1 MRIHCIHHHCS
12 VNSLFPF
19 SRWEYIVSTIIV
31 LCTHCILLQDENTWY
46 PPPLFCELTIP
57 FFKMRIRCIHHHCFL
72 NSLYPSS
79 RWDNIVSTTID
90 LWTNFTRI
98 QDENTFYLP
107 SLICKLTFPLLQ
119 DEITLYPPPL
129 ICELT
134 LPLLKMWIHCI
145 HHFCSLD
152 SLYPYSR
159 WEYIV
164 STIIALWTHCTL
176 LQDENIL
183 YPPLLLSE
191 LTIPLFKMRIHCI
204 HHYCSLNSL
213 YPSSRWEYILP
224 TNFFCE
230 LTVPLFKMR
239 IHCIHHYFSLNSLY
253 PPSRWDYSLSTNIDP
268 WTNFTLIQDKIR
280 FYPPPL
286 FCELTVPSF
295 KMRIHCIHHY
305 CSVNSLFPYSRWE
318 YIVSTIIV
326 LWTHCIL
333 FQDENT

>member
-1 MRIHCIHHHCS
+1 MFCELIVSFFKMRTHGIHHHCS

-19 SRWEYIVSTIIV
+19 SRWES
-31 LCTHCILLQDENTWY
+31 
-46 PPPLFCELTIP
+46 
-57 FFKMRIRCIHHHCFL
+57 
-72 NSLYPSS
+72 
-79 RWDNIVSTTID
+79 IVSTTIVFS
-90 LWTNFTRI
+90 THCT
-98 QDENTFYLP
+98 
-107 SLICKLTFPLLQ
+107 LLQ
-119 DEITLYPPPL
+119 DEITLYPSPL

-145 HHFCSLD
+145 HHYCSLN
-152 SLYPYSR
+152 SLYPFSR

-176 LQDENIL
+176 LQDENTL
-183 YPPLLLSE
+183 YPPLLLSD

-204 HHYCSLNSL
+204 HHYCSLISL

-253 PPSRWDYSLSTNIDP
+253 PPSRWDYILSTNIGP
-268 WTNFTLIQDKIR
+268 WSNFTLIQDKIR

-286 FCELTVPSF
+286 FCEPTVPSF
-295 KMRIHCIHHY
+295 KMRIHCIHHH
-305 CSVNSLFPYSRWE
+305 CSVNQLYPYSSWEYIISTIIFLWIHCTLLQDEITFYQPTLVRDLTLPLFKIRLDFIHHHCSVNQLYPPSRWE
-318 YIVSTIIV
+318 
-326 LWTHCIL
+326 
-333 FQDENT
+333 